1 MSRPRK
7 CRKVCN
13 IPRYQEF
20 APLNAQDD
28 RQKIV
33 MTVDE
38 YETIRLIDRENL
50 SQEDCG
56 KQMNIARTTVQQ
68 IYASAR
74 KKLADTLVE
83 GLPLV
88 IEGGDYQ
95 LCNGETSFCGCG
107 RHCHK
112 HALLNCLPDLLTI
125 NEEE

>member
-1 MSRPRK
+1 MPRPRK
-7 CRKVCN
+7 CRRVCN

-20 APLNAQDD
+20 VPLVATDGC
-28 RQKIV
+28 RKIV
-33 MTVDE
+33 MTIDE
-38 YETIRLIDRENL
+38 YETIRLIDRENY

-83 GLPLV
+83 GLPLI

-95 LCNGETSFCGCG
+95 ICEGNTSGCGCG

-112 HALLNCLPDLLTI
+112 ICKED
-125 NEEE
+125 